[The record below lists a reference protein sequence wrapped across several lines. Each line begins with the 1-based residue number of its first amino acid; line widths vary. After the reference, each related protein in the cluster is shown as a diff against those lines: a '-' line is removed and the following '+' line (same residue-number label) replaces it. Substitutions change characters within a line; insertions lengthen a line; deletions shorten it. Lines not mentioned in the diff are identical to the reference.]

1 MGTTPAIVTS
11 GSTARRS
18 ARSRKRFSGPLARLR
33 SDAEYFASL
42 TRDLLARPDFEGKYV
57 AVRSQQMV
65 GIDSDELTLFKK
77 VTAKYGDVPLFIGRV
92 ERRARVKRVP
102 SPRVCR
108 RAT

>member
-1 MGTTPAIVTS
+1 
-11 GSTARRS
+11 
-18 ARSRKRFSGPLARLR
+18 
-33 SDAEYFASL
+33 
-42 TRDLLARPDFEGKYV
+42 
-57 AVRSQQMV
+57 MV

-77 VTAKYGDVPLFIGRV
+77 VTAKYGDVPLFSGRV